1 MPTVNIFHRPD
12 TRTDQF
18 KYLLPELKVYI
29 AKELS
34 CGDITLTPEE
44 VSVRL
49 ISVAGEGMI
58 APVELEIT
66 AHAFDERIEKQD
78 EICLHIRDFIKP
90 HMDGQDVRVWLLL
103 PQLGHSWE
111 DN

>member
-1 MPTVNIFHRPD
+1 MPTVNIFHQS
-12 TRTDQF
+12 TDIADQ
-18 KYLLPELKVYI
+18 LNDLAPELKTYI

-34 CGDITLTPEE
+34 CGDITLSADE

-49 ISVAGEGMI
+49 VATVGTGMI
-58 APVELEIT
+58 APIEVEVT
-66 AHAFDERIEKQD
+66 AHAFGKRIEKQD

-90 HMDGQDVRVWLLL
+90 RLGSQDVHVWLLL

-111 DN
+111 E